1 MVGKVESYILDRISK
16 EGAIH
21 MTLIDPDKTDP
32 KEAARIAKDA
42 ESAGTSAI
50 MVGGSLG
57 VSEAMTDELIREVK
71 KCVKIPIILF
81 PGSVSGVSKYADAI
95 WFLSVLNSKNTY
107 YLIGAQVQGAVIV
120 KKYGLESIPLAYL
133 ILGDGGA
140 VALVSEATPL
150 PFSRPDLIAA
160 YALAA
165 EMLGFRFVYLEG
177 GSGGLPVPPKVI
189 MYVRKTIS
197 IPIVVGGG
205 IKNYELAR
213 KATMAGADIIVTG
226 TIVEETEDVKS
237 AISNIVKG
245 IKDGATM
252 RASIKDYSKS

>member
-1 MVGKVESYILDRISK
+1 MVGRVEKYILNRISK

-21 MTLIDPDKTDP
+21 MTLIDPDKTSP
-32 KEAARIAKDA
+32 KEAAEIAKEA
-42 ESAGTSAI
+42 EAAGTSAI

-57 VSEAMTDELIREVK
+57 VSEAMTDELVKSVK
-71 KCVKIPIILF
+71 KCVKVPVILF
-81 PGSVSGVSKYADAI
+81 PGSVSGVSKYADAV

-107 YLIGAQVQGAVIV
+107 YVIGAQVQGAVIV

-133 ILGDGGA
+133 ILGEGGA
-140 VALVSEATPL
+140 VALVSDATPL

-177 GSGGLPVPPKVI
+177 GSGGLPVPPEVI
-189 MYVRKTIS
+189 TSVRRAVN

-205 IKNYELAR
+205 IRNYDLAR
-213 KATMAGADIIVTG
+213 RATEAGADIVVTG
-226 TIVEETEDVKS
+226 TVVEEAKDVRRV
-237 AISNIVKG
+237 ISSIVSGVKE
-245 IKDGATM
+245 GA
-252 RASIKDYSKS
+252 ASRLRGVP

>member
-1 MVGKVESYILDRISK
+1 MLRIGKVERYILERIDK

-21 MTLIDPDKTDP
+21 MTLIDPDKTSP
-32 KEAARIAKDA
+32 EEAAEISREA
-42 ESAGTSAI
+42 EAAGTSAI

-57 VSEAMTDELIREVK
+57 VSEAMTDELVK
-71 KCVKIPIILF
+71 SIKERVRIPVILF
-81 PGSVSGVSKYADAI
+81 PGSISGVSRYADAI

-107 YLIGAQVQGAVIV
+107 YVIGAQVQGAVIV

-133 ILGDGGA
+133 ILGEGGA
-140 VALVSEATPL
+140 VALVSDTTPL

-177 GSGGLPVPPKVI
+177 GSGGSPIPPDVI
-189 MYVRKTIS
+189 MSVRRTVK

-205 IKNYELAR
+205 IRNYELAKR
-213 KATMAGADIIVTG
+213 ATKAGADVVVTG
-226 TIVEETEDVKS
+226 TVVEEARDVRDV
-237 AISNIVKG
+237 ISRIVSG
-245 IKDGATM
+245 VREGAAV
-252 RASIKDYSKS
+252 RLRGEIP